1 MEAKKKIVASAIL
14 LTILLLSV
22 TWFSKVISSPE
33 FHKKSIEAL
42 DEKKVTVMELTAAT
56 AATSVTISA
65 IPGDATTPI
74 ANQIAELSSY
84 LMIVVGAIM
93 LEKFLIT
100 MTGYLTFT
108 YLIPL
113 ACVLGIAYL
122 FIPLNLLRKLAI
134 KLSIFGIVICLVI
147 PVSIR
152 ISDLVEDTFQVQQ
165 AIQKAEQSANIIE
178 KQSDS
183 EEAADEGGSR
193 IANWFSQIGEQITSS
208 VSGAV
213 ETVENAMSSFIDAV
227 AALLITTCVIPI
239 LVLLFFVWL
248 TKIIFGSDMDFS
260 AEKLFQTRKSGKN
273 VGELDKNS
281 DKISQ

>member
-1 MEAKKKIVASAIL
+1 MEAKKKIMASAIL

-22 TWFSKVISSPE
+22 TWFSGVISSPE

-165 AIQKAEQSANIIE
+165 AIQKAEQSADIIE

-193 IANWFSQIGEQITSS
+193 ITKWFSQIGEQITSS

-281 DKISQ
+281 NKISQ

>member
-165 AIQKAEQSANIIE
+165 AIQKAEQSADIIE

-193 IANWFSQIGEQITSS
+193 ITKWFSQIGEQITSS

-260 AEKLFQTRKSGKN
+260 TEKLFQTRKSGKN

-281 DKISQ
+281 NKISQ